1 MGERKA
7 AAVTLCQIDEALEE
21 RQNNDRRKQ
30 KSDVVVAT
38 ERRQKDRRVSGNNQ
52 S

>member
-30 KSDVVVAT
+30 KSDVVAT
-38 ERRQKDRRVSGNNQ
+38 ERRQKDRRALGDNQ